1 VVTLMMS
8 SERKKGDRHMHGE
21 PQPSAQAHVTND
33 TSILSQLV
41 AQRIID
47 RVSAGLS
54 LPLSVTDT
62 TARVLASTEPHLIDA
77 RLPSAAALLAG
88 AAPGADDAV
97 KLLAHADRTVG
108 VIVLHGAE
116 PESQV
121 LQVARTLA
129 ELIIHQLVV
138 LDQLPH
144 RRWARDK
151 FLDDL
156 LHGRLT
162 GPAEVILHQA
172 MILDVDLTLPRRVVL
187 VDLAG
192 LQPPLAPPQA
202 SSLRAIDHQRRVAA
216 EQAQLV
222 EQAHAMVA
230 TRPNDVCACLG
241 DRWLA
246 ILPAI
251 TSETEVPAQ
260 ALIAGLEALL
270 RELAAMWRLETRA
283 GLGGACAGWRDLP
296 RSFRDACFALEVG
309 PAIDGS
315 RRVFTVEALGL
326 AGLVCHSDALVK
338 AELARRLLAPLT
350 REPELL
356 ATLAVFLRVNLAP
369 SLAAQEL
376 NVHRHTLS
384 YRLDKIAAL
393 TRLDPRRFHDAAQLH
408 IAMLLQQVE
417 TGTAALPAPR
427 RLLRQQQ
434 MG

>member
-1 VVTLMMS
+1 M
-8 SERKKGDRHMHGE
+8 RGE
-21 PQPSAQAHVTND
+21 PQPSAQAQVPSDT

-62 TARVLASTEPHLIDA
+62 TARVLASTEPHFISM

-88 AAPGADDAV
+88 AAPGASDAG

-116 PESQV
+116 AESQV

-162 GPAEVILHQA
+162 DSADVILHQA
-172 MILDVDLTLPRRVVL
+172 MILDLDLSLPRRVAL

-192 LQPPLAPPQA
+192 LQPPPAPPQA
-202 SSLRAIDHQRRVAA
+202 SSLRAIDHQRRIAA
-216 EQAQLV
+216 EQTQLV
-222 EQAHAMVA
+222 EQAHAVVA

-241 DRWLA
+241 DRWLV

-251 TSETEVPAQ
+251 TPQVEDPAQ
-260 ALIAGLEALL
+260 ELAAGLEALL
-270 RELAAMWRLETRA
+270 SKLAAMWRLETRA
-283 GLGGACAGWRDLP
+283 GIGSACAEWSDLP
-296 RSFRDACFALEVG
+296 RSFRDARFALKVG
-309 PAIDGS
+309 PTIDGS

-326 AGLVCHSDALVK
+326 ASLVCHSDPLVK

-350 REPELL
+350 HEPELL
-356 ATLAVFLRVNLAP
+356 TTLAVFLRVNLAS

-393 TRLDPRRFHDAAQLH
+393 TRLDPRRFHDATQLH
-408 IAMLLQQVE
+408 IAMLLQRVD
-417 TGTAALPAPR
+417 TGTASLTAPR

-434 MG
+434 L